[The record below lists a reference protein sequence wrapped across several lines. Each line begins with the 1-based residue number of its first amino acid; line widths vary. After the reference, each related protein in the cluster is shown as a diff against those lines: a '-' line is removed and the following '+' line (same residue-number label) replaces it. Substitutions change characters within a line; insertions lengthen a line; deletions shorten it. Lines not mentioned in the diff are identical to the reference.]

1 MQKVFK
7 ARNYTLPLGE
17 KKLMLW
23 AYSMLL
29 QIHSP
34 MAENGLT

>member
-17 KKLMLW
+17 KLMLW